1 MFNNVTIIATVLAF
15 RRVSLLLA
23 MVIFMENSYAK
34 TKQVTDI
41 YTYKSSNG
49 VPSFSDIAPIGI
61 SYSRQRFE
69 CYACKVDSLI
79 NWRKTKLYLN
89 AYKSDINQSSK
100 KYDVDPALVRAI
112 IHAESH
118 FDPQAISKAGAQGLM
133 QLMPAT
139 AKELGVNNALIAQ
152 QNIQG
157 GVKHLAKL
165 ISKYQGNNKLVAAAY
180 NAGEQAV
187 KRFDGV
193 PPYKETQVYVE
204 RVAILHHRYGR
215 YAHLYK

>member
-1 MFNNVTIIATVLAF
+1 MVNTAEKNSVMISLARLSWLLVVVGFII
-15 RRVSLLLA
+15 
-23 MVIFMENSYAK
+23 NSYA
-34 TKQVTDI
+34 TAKQVTEI
-41 YTYKSSNG
+41 YTYKSSEG

-61 SYSRQRFE
+61 SYTRQRFH

-79 NWRKTKLYLN
+79 DWRKTKLYLTD
-89 AYKSDINQSSK
+89 YQYHINQASK
-100 KYDVDPALVRAI
+100 KYGVDPALVRAI

-139 AKELGVNNALIAQ
+139 AKALGVNDALMAQ

-157 GVKHLAKL
+157 GVKHLAQLLK
-165 ISKYQGNNKLVAAAY
+165 KYQGDNKLVAAAY
-180 NAGEQAV
+180 NAGEDAV
-187 KRFDGV
+187 KRFDGI
-193 PPYKETQVYVE
+193 PPYKETQVYVQ

-215 YAHLYK
+215 FAHRYK

>member
-1 MFNNVTIIATVLAF
+1 MRNTVTTNSMIASIARF
-15 RRVSLLLA
+15 SLFWVI
-23 MVIFMENSYAK
+23 VIFTVSTNAK
-34 TKQVTDI
+34 GKQVTDI

-49 VPSFSDIAPIGI
+49 VPSFSDIAPIGVN
-61 SYSRQRFE
+61 YSRQRFD
-69 CYACKVDSLI
+69 CYACEVDSI
-79 NWRKTKLYLN
+79 IDWRKTKLYLT
-89 AYKSDINQSSK
+89 AYQYHINQASK
-100 KYDVDPALVRAI
+100 KYGVDPALVRAV
-112 IHAESH
+112 IHAKSH

-165 ISKYQGNNKLVAAAY
+165 IKKYQGDSSLVAAAY
-180 NAGEQAV
+180 NAGEDAV
-187 KRFDGV
+187 KRFDGI

-215 YAHLYK
+215 FAHLYK